1 MAELGSL
8 SVEFTRLAQITKETK
23 YYDAIARITDEF
35 EKWQNNTEIPGLW
48 PRQVDASGCKKPASV
63 YTSPMTFSAQKGA
76 SFANEQYPQIPSP
89 NDGAI
94 PEGKIGMGASNV
106 GRSLRTDSDVSTT
119 KNGGGIERRQES
131 DYSDSSTESLKPKPD
146 CVAQGLSSP
155 PGGGPEDFTIA
166 GQADSTYEYLPK
178 EYMLLGGLEKKYQT
192 MYEMAA
198 EAIKKHLLFR
208 PMIEDEKRNL
218 LVAAQ
223 LSTSGNHNPPRDPKM
238 KPEQSHLGCFAGGM
252 FAIGA
257 KIFGRK
263 DDLDIAKRLTDACVW
278 SYEMTPTGIMP
289 EHFMVVP
296 CNDMETCPF
305 NETLW
310 YEQLDPYHPRAR
322 SRASISQATLPN
334 NDKESSEQAGG
345 KTSNS
350 VINGTDPPA
359 TKKTALDKRQL
370 GDIENDE
377 LIQTGK
383 ENDSEELDDRASD
396 PSVSMGSGGSKEEDD
411 EVSEKTAEAANET
424 ASNLDSKDSPTPTT
438 AEDQAAEPVLPVV
451 EAYTPPP
458 IPSQEEYAHSRIRD
472 EKLPKGVTRITGSKY
487 ILRPEAIE
495 SVFIMYRVTG
505 DDYWREKG
513 WEMFTSIQNYTR
525 AEFGAAAI
533 SDVMSENP
541 YPVDEME
548 SFWLAETLKYCYLLF
563 SEPDFYSLDDYV
575 LYDFLSTSE
584 LDDIVAAQCQ
594 SHGLIDDALRSY
606 FTFISNYKGMD
617 GPRNKAKLEHVLM
630 VILGDYL
637 HTEYDIARCSL
648 KLLES
653 ALFSAHRDYVR
664 RQVIHSLLEE
674 DSPDTLHLIVALLL
688 FDGRDNEATF
698 EMMNEEGVFLRLVGL
713 IYKRKD
719 DDAGL
724 HRMLLEL
731 LYEMSRI
738 QRLRIQ
744 DLSAYWRCP
753 PTASANWKPRLV
765 LIEDDFIRYLF
776 EVIEG
781 LSDDVN
787 DPYHYPIIR
796 VLLILNEQYMV
807 SAHDPGPDQPPTTNL
822 TNKVIKVLSTHG
834 PAFKTFGEN
843 IILLL
848 NRESRSAIHFYA
860 GNAQTNRIFLP
871 TGETSLQLLILK
883 LLYLLFTTPPTYE
896 YFYTNDLRVLVDVV
910 IRNLLDLPLSAS
922 PLRHTYLRVL
932 YPLLA
937 HTQLKHPPHYKKDEL
952 LRLLTM
958 MTSTGGIME
967 HHFGAVDETTKRLVG
982 RCVRVPWLKDNDHA
996 PEPAEEER
1004 RRDTKVATTT
1014 RKLLGAEIPGGMA
1027 SSLSVVEVTT
1037 QKERPGVRIGGS
1049 SRQRHEDQETHDP
1062 LREKMSQTS
1071 YDDADNHEEGVRGE
1085 CLEPGVATNIQ
1096 EKSPFEVEGEA

>member
-1 MAELGSL
+1 M
-8 SVEFTRLAQITKETK
+8 
-23 YYDAIARITDEF
+23 EF
-35 EKWQNNTEIPGLW
+35 E
-48 PRQVDASGCKKPASV
+48 
-63 YTSPMTFSAQKGA
+63 
-76 SFANEQYPQIPSP
+76 
-89 NDGAI
+89 
-94 PEGKIGMGASNV
+94 
-106 GRSLRTDSDVSTT
+106 VS
-119 KNGGGIERRQES
+119 
-131 DYSDSSTESLKPKPD
+131 
-146 CVAQGLSSP
+146 
-155 PGGGPEDFTIA
+155 
-166 GQADSTYEYLPK
+166 
-178 EYMLLGGLEKKYQT
+178 
-192 MYEMAA
+192 
-198 EAIKKHLLFR
+198 
-208 PMIEDEKRNL
+208 
-218 LVAAQ
+218 
-223 LSTSGNHNPPRDPKM
+223 
-238 KPEQSHLGCFAGGM
+238 
-252 FAIGA
+252 
-257 KIFGRK
+257 
-263 DDLDIAKRLTDACVW
+263 
-278 SYEMTPTGIMP
+278 
-289 EHFMVVP
+289 
-296 CNDMETCPF
+296 
-305 NETLW
+305 
-310 YEQLDPYHPRAR
+310 YH
-322 SRASISQATLPN
+322 
-334 NDKESSEQAGG
+334 
-345 KTSNS
+345 
-350 VINGTDPPA
+350 
-359 TKKTALDKRQL
+359 
-370 GDIENDE
+370 
-377 LIQTGK
+377 
-383 ENDSEELDDRASD
+383 LDD
-396 PSVSMGSGGSKEEDD
+396 E
-411 EVSEKTAEAANET
+411 
-424 ASNLDSKDSPTPTT
+424 
-438 AEDQAAEPVLPVV
+438 Q
-451 EAYTPPP
+451 
-458 IPSQEEYAHSRIRD
+458 Q
-472 EKLPKGVTRITGSKY
+472 
-487 ILRPEAIE
+487 
-495 SVFIMYRVTG
+495 
-505 DDYWREKG
+505 
-513 WEMFTSIQNYTR
+513 
-525 AEFGAAAI
+525 
-533 SDVMSENP
+533 
-541 YPVDEME
+541 
-548 SFWLAETLKYCYLLF
+548 FW
-563 SEPDFYSLDDYV
+563 D
-575 LYDFLSTSE
+575 E

-606 FTFISNYKGMD
+606 FTFISNYKGM
-617 GPRNKAKLEHVLM
+617 NSSQNTAKLEDILM

-664 RQVIHSLLEE
+664 RQVIHCLLEE

-713 IYKRKD
+713 IYERKD
-719 DDAGL
+719 DEAGL

-744 DLSAYWRCP
+744 DLI
-753 PTASANWKPRLV
+753 

-776 EVIEG
+776 QVIEG

-848 NRESRSAIHFYA
+848 NREKS
-860 GNAQTNRIFLP
+860 FLP

-996 PEPAEEER
+996 PEPAEEEEER
-1004 RRDTKVATTT
+1004 GRNAKLTTTT
-1014 RKLLGAEIPGGMA
+1014 RKLLGAEIPSGMA

-1037 QKERPGVRIGGS
+1037 QKERPGIRTGGGGG
-1049 SRQRHEDQETHDP
+1049 SRQRQNEDPETHDHP
-1062 LREKMSQTS
+1062 VREKRSQKS
-1071 YDDADNHEEGVRGE
+1071 SHDDDNHGEGVSG
-1085 CLEPGVATNIQ
+1085 LTTVMQ